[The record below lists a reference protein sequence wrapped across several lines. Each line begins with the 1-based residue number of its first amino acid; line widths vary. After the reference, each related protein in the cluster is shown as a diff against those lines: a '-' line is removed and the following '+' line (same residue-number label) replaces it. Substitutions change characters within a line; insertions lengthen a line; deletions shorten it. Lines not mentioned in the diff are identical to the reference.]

1 MTELKASSS
10 IDVAAPPIVVW
21 RLVSDITRM
30 GEWSPECERCE
41 WIEGSTAAHAGAKFQ
56 GHNRIGSR
64 RWTTMSEVVEA
75 VEGRVF
81 EFAVGGV
88 TSPTSRWRYEFDSTS
103 EGHTRVTESMEGY
116 RTGIFFNLV
125 RRLTT
130 GVKDRAEHNRRG
142 IEETLARIKAAAE
155 TEAGTAS

>member
-1 MTELKASSS
+1 MGEPLTASAS
-10 IDVAAPPIVVW
+10 IEIAAPPALVW
-21 RLVSDITRM
+21 KLVSDITRM

-41 WIEGSTAAHAGAKFQ
+41 WTDGAQGPHAGARFN

-64 RWTTMSEVVEA
+64 TWTTMSEVVES

-88 TSPTSRWRYEFDSTS
+88 TSPTSRWRYEMEATAD
-103 EGHTRVTESMEGY
+103 GRTRLTESMEGY
-116 RTGIFFNLV
+116 RTGLFFNLV
-125 RRLTT
+125 RRLAT
-130 GVKDRAEHNRRG
+130 GVADRAEHNRKG

-155 TEAGTAS
+155 SAAGTA